1 MHQIENHELRTPGVF
16 AFQLQACSEIRVV
29 TGRLWLTL
37 EGFPEDVW
45 LQAGE
50 AWTLPANGRLW
61 LSAEPVGDFRI
72 VRFTAARQSRH
83 DSSCR
88 TPFLV
93 IVEALKKL
101 AVSGTAFFSRG
112 DKSGP
117 HAAELRLW
125 ELAGLPDS
133 KGSDCKECG

>member
-1 MHQIENHELRTPGVF
+1 MHQIENHELRTPGVL

-61 LSAEPVGDFRI
+61 LSAEPVADFQI
-72 VRFTAARQSRH
+72 ARFAAARQQMGVLQH
-83 DSSCR
+83 LLLKSSAS
-88 TPFLV
+88 L
-93 IVEALKKL
+93 
-101 AVSGTAFFSRG
+101 RG
-112 DKSGP
+112 
-117 HAAELRLW
+117 
-125 ELAGLPDS
+125 
-133 KGSDCKECG
+133 